1 MKSKTFKRC
10 IAIMLCMVMVLS
22 GSGYLLAESLQ
33 EGTTAGTETEVQSE
47 EGTTVEEEQNSTDEG
62 TVEVDVPED
71 EEEQTQE
78 NAEAPAQ
85 EETPSET
92 EEQATEA
99 PETEAPAEELVGQA
113 TSITKEIKDAN
124 GNVICTVVADV
135 PEGAFD
141 AKPSELE
148 MTVDTLTNTEEEN
161 VGKLIEDALA
171 ENTYVENCVMYR
183 VTFKVNGTDT
193 EPTKSVDVEFKGT
206 ELQVADASEANV
218 FYFAPAK
225 SESGINEDT
234 LVEIPQREAKM
245 QELLN
250 AGTGKTREQLEEE
263 NDFSELTVQNGVA
276 SELKMEV
283 RRNRIYGCYTTAEQS
298 ADDEEQESVSGE
310 QTNIAATMDSENQI
324 SEYANTKTYTVKLWK
339 NDKNTGKQD
348 STIATITNLTASTDS
363 NGNSIVEVNLSGK
376 KATASDSNYVFY
388 GWSKASNAN
397 FGRSD
402 VVFCGD
408 SSAKIKYGDESEQ
421 TVFTYDGSSKVTFN
435 TSDFTGANNTLNLYA
450 VYAVNRNARS
460 RSACGGS
467 TTVEFFIRYDG
478 VAPYEP
484 STYGTNL
491 YTSGITVDDALY
503 YYQHIYNNSD
513 AVSANLRK
521 VPTTAQIQKVHS
533 SYNDSDYY
541 IEWYV
546 IKKEQNGIYRD
557 GYDTGTWHVDGVIR
571 EKAQWTLRYD
581 ANTSDTVNNII
592 GAKQY
597 KYGNNATVKNTQNSD
612 GTQIDAVPVRTGYTF
627 AGWNTKAD
635 GTGTAFTLDNTI
647 TVKKSDYHVYKN
659 LSDTGETA
667 TSSNNARVV
676 TLYAQWRKN
685 YIAPP
690 PVITTDKEL
699 SHEKY
704 IKKNDDGTYDL
715 TLNVSGA
722 VGTEKYEN
730 KLDILFVMDTSDSM
744 NKQMGNSTRFA
755 NQDAAVKAAV
765 NTLSTKKGVDARFAI
780 VSFDTMAGVN
790 STWTKSV
797 SGLSYPLGTSNY
809 SGTAPS
815 YNWWSW
821 QSGWTV
827 PAGGTNYQEG
837 LKQANSLLATSRGD
851 ATKIVVFLSDGD
863 PTFYTDD
870 SGAIGGDGQG
880 YDSTAM
886 SKATTVLQSMT
897 NMQYF
902 YTVGVGPQDSYK
914 HLKDLRDGVAAG
926 ITTNN
931 FDGTDADKLKDAFDS
946 IIKDATSLLCSD
958 VTITDTLTDYVELV
972 DKNAVPTVVV
982 KDEEG
987 KVITKLKGK
996 DNTEHSVDY
1005 FLETSTVTVDGKTQI
1020 QLKTKNDYQLESGY
1034 TYYMTVKI
1042 QPTDTAF
1049 NEYDSTGTYPNVG
1062 DANTDEYVGT
1072 DKQPGHDTRNDGT
1085 SSRQSGFYSNVKA
1098 TVKYTYNGE
1107 TKTEEYDKPVVQVET
1122 VPVEKRW
1129 VGTTPE
1135 TGHVLVA
1142 LLKDGQIVTDKTN
1155 SNAPRIIELSK
1166 NNWTGQFAV
1175 EKASNYTVAE
1185 LRQDDK
1191 GTITYDGQKYS
1202 VVEANGIV
1210 TVDGFTYKAIYSTE
1224 KNNPNRI
1231 ITNVENSKRIKIIK
1245 TSANSDSIMLDG
1257 AEFTLVDKDDNPVII
1272 GEDNASNIYTSSQG
1286 VVLEAGLNAGTY
1298 TLTEIKA
1305 PSGYSK
1311 LKNPIQIEITAT
1323 DVKVSG
1329 SSDMVTIEKTTD
1341 TNEEDIW
1348 VIKVKNDT
1356 LYDLP
1361 STGGI
1366 GIFWYTIGGM
1376 LLMMAAALVLYKRKC
1391 REVLNK

>member
-10 IAIMLCMVMVLS
+10 IAIMLCMVIVLS

-71 EEEQTQE
+71 EEEQTQG

-85 EETPSET
+85 EETSSET
-92 EEQATEA
+92 EEQVA
-99 PETEAPAEELVGQA
+99 ETPAEEVAGQA

-161 VGKLIEDALA
+161 VGKLIESTLS

-193 EPTKSVDVEFKGT
+193 EPSKSVDVDFKGT
-206 ELQVADASEANV
+206 DLQVADASEANV

-276 SELKMEV
+276 SELKMEA
-283 RRNRIYGCYTTAEQS
+283 RRNRIYGCYTTAEQE
-298 ADDEEQESVSGE
+298 ADDEEQEENTSNE
-310 QTNIAATMDSENQI
+310 QTSTVATMDSKNQI

-363 NGNSIVEVNLSGK
+363 DGNSIVEVNLSGK

-388 GWSKASNAN
+388 GWSKVSNAN
-397 FGRSD
+397 NSTSD
-402 VVFCGD
+402 VIYCGD
-408 SSAKIKYGDESEQ
+408 ASAKIKYGNNKEQ
-421 TVFTYDGSSKVTFN
+421 TVFTYDGSSKATFK
-435 TSDFTGANNTLNLYA
+435 TSDFSNNTLNLYA
-450 VYAVNRNARS
+450 TYAVKS
-460 RSACGGS
+460 GLSDSSAYGGS
-467 TTVEFFIRYDG
+467 KTVEFFVRYDG
-478 VAPYEP
+478 NAPYEP
-484 STYGTNL
+484 STYSTSL
-491 YTSGITVDDALY
+491 YSQKITISNALY
-503 YYQHIYNNSD
+503 YYQHIYNNVDALKLNLKKTPSESD
-513 AVSANLRK
+513 LKNVLDKDENFTSRYG
-521 VPTTAQIQKVHS
+521 TYS
-533 SYNDSDYY
+533 SSRYY

-546 IKKEQNGIYRD
+546 LKNE
-557 GYDTGTWHVDGVIR
+557 GTWHVDGVVR
-571 EKAQWTLRYD
+571 RKTQWTLRYD
-581 ANTSDTVNNII
+581 ANTSDEVKNII
-592 GAKQY
+592 AGQQY
-597 KYGNNATVKNTQNSD
+597 NYSEAVTVKNTKDEQ
-612 GTQIDAVPVRTGYTF
+612 GQKVDAVPVRTGYTF

-635 GTGTAFTLDNTI
+635 GTGTAFTLNNTI
-647 TVKKSDYHVYKN
+647 TVKKSDYHIYKN
-659 LSDTGETA
+659 SSDTGETA
-667 TSSNNARVV
+667 TNSNNARVV
-676 TLYAQWRKN
+676 TLYAQWTKN
-685 YIAPP
+685 YVPP
-690 PVITTDKEL
+690 TPVITTDKEL

-704 IKKNDDGTYDL
+704 IKKNENGTYDL

-730 KLDILFVMDTSDSM
+730 KLDILFVMDTSGSM
-744 NKQMGNSTRFA
+744 DEQMGNSTRFA

-765 NTLSTKKGVDARFAI
+765 NTLSTKKGVDARFAV

-797 SGLSYPLGTSNY
+797 RGLSYPLGTSNY

-837 LKQANSLLATSRGD
+837 LKQANSLLATSRDD

-870 SGAIGGDGQG
+870 SGAIGGNGKQ

-931 FDGTDADKLKDAFDS
+931 FDGTDANKLKNAFDS

-958 VTITDTLTDYVELV
+958 VTITDTLTD
-972 DKNAVPTVVV
+972 
-982 KDEEG
+982 
-987 KVITKLKGK
+987 
-996 DNTEHSVDY
+996 
-1005 FLETSTVTVDGKTQI
+1005 
-1020 QLKTKNDYQLESGY
+1020 
-1034 TYYMTVKI
+1034 
-1042 QPTDTAF
+1042 
-1049 NEYDSTGTYPNVG
+1049 
-1062 DANTDEYVGT
+1062 
-1072 DKQPGHDTRNDGT
+1072 
-1085 SSRQSGFYSNVKA
+1085 
-1098 TVKYTYNGE
+1098 
-1107 TKTEEYDKPVVQVET
+1107 
-1122 VPVEKRW
+1122 
-1129 VGTTPE
+1129 
-1135 TGHVLVA
+1135 
-1142 LLKDGQIVTDKTN
+1142 
-1155 SNAPRIIELSK
+1155 
-1166 NNWTGQFAV
+1166 
-1175 EKASNYTVAE
+1175 
-1185 LRQDDK
+1185 
-1191 GTITYDGQKYS
+1191 
-1202 VVEANGIV
+1202 
-1210 TVDGFTYKAIYSTE
+1210 
-1224 KNNPNRI
+1224 
-1231 ITNVENSKRIKIIK
+1231 
-1245 TSANSDSIMLDG
+1245 
-1257 AEFTLVDKDDNPVII
+1257 
-1272 GEDNASNIYTSSQG
+1272 
-1286 VVLEAGLNAGTY
+1286 
-1298 TLTEIKA
+1298 
-1305 PSGYSK
+1305 
-1311 LKNPIQIEITAT
+1311 
-1323 DVKVSG
+1323 
-1329 SSDMVTIEKTTD
+1329 
-1341 TNEEDIW
+1341 
-1348 VIKVKNDT
+1348 
-1356 LYDLP
+1356 
-1361 STGGI
+1361 
-1366 GIFWYTIGGM
+1366 
-1376 LLMMAAALVLYKRKC
+1376 
-1391 REVLNK
+1391 